1 MYKAIEYF
9 TDLQDNCYEY
19 KVGDTYP
26 REGYTPS
33 EERIEEL
40 ASDKNKRGRAV
51 IELVSAS
58 KKAVIEEPAE
68 APVEEEQP
76 KKRSRKK

>member
-9 TDLQDNCYEY
+9 TDLQDNEYEY
-19 KVGDTYP
+19 KAGDTYP
-26 REGYTPS
+26 REGYEPS
-33 EERIEEL
+33 AERIKEL

-51 IELVSAS
+51 IELVAAS
-58 KKAVIEEPAE
+58 KKAVIDEPAE

>member
-1 MYKAIEYF
+1 MHKAIEYF
-9 TDLQDNCYEY
+9 TDLQDNEYEY

-26 REGYTPS
+26 REGYEPS
-33 EERIEEL
+33 AERIKEL

-51 IELVSAS
+51 IELVAAS
-58 KKAVIEEPAE
+58 KEAVIDEPAE